1 MIYCDIHKLF
11 RVQCKKE
18 IQTHLHGSLKYQ
30 LQQVFLWCTRKIRQ
44 LDYIISLSI
53 KLASSKSQGIFVD
66 ILLPREIETY
76 RGAN

>member
-11 RVQCKKE
+11 RVQYKKE
-18 IQTHLHGSLKYQ
+18 IQTHLHGSLEYQ
-30 LQQVFLWCTRKIRQ
+30 LQQLFLWRTRKIRQ
-44 LDYIISLSI
+44 LDYLISLSI

-76 RGAN
+76 RVVN